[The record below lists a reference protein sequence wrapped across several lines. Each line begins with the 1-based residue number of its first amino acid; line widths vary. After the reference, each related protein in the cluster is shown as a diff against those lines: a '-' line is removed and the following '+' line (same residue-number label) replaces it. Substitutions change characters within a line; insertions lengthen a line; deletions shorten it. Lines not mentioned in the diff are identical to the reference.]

1 MHDRLRHKVNG
12 MEHSAAIYDEQEPR
26 LDALAESEL
35 TRSGLRLAFP
45 EALEIRYW
53 RDTAIDRVRELRFIV
68 LWGVTLYFCLGILL
82 NLIIIQDPDW
92 LDVAIQLVA
101 PSLAALAMRHFWLR
115 VGVTVAMR
123 ETALLGCCL
132 VGSLAAILVVAAKP
146 AHADLHDFLLAIPPA
161 IFVLIF
167 VRLRF
172 RQAVVFSLANIVVY
186 MLALFSRP
194 EISGSDTTFL
204 IGFMAVLLVPALIG
218 THAFERAAR
227 RIYLHGLL
235 DRLRSERL
243 TEKNA
248 ALTGL
253 SYTDPLTSIPNRRRL
268 DEVLS
273 VFLTA
278 PGSAGALLLADIDTF
293 KAFNDRYGHLA
304 GDECL
309 RQVAQCLS
317 SRLRRRDLLVRFGGE
332 EFAVLLPEALIEEA
346 IQTAE
351 RLREAVQNL
360 RFAVQDQQVSVT
372 ISIGIAVRKGLNTAD
387 ALIGGADAALYA
399 AKRAGRNRVQTFL
412 PSYLKQAL

>member
-1 MHDRLRHKVNG
+1 
-12 MEHSAAIYDEQEPR
+12 
-26 LDALAESEL
+26 
-35 TRSGLRLAFP
+35 
-45 EALEIRYW
+45 
-53 RDTAIDRVRELRFIV
+53 
-68 LWGVTLYFCLGILL
+68 LL
-82 NLIIIQDPDW
+82 NLIIIQNPDW
-92 LDVAIQLVA
+92 REVTIQLAV
-101 PSLAALAMRHFWLR
+101 PSLVALAMRHLWLR
-115 VGVTVAMR
+115 DGVACTTR
-123 ETALLGCCL
+123 ETALLACCL
-132 VGSLAAILVVAAKP
+132 FGSLAAILVVAVKP
-146 AHADLHDFLLAIPPA
+146 AAADLHDFLLAIPPA

-172 RQAVVFSLANIVVY
+172 RQAVVFSLATVIVY
-186 MLALFSRP
+186 ALALFSRP
-194 EISGSDTTFL
+194 EISDSDTTFL

-218 THAFERAAR
+218 THAFERASR

-235 DRLRSERL
+235 DRLRSETL
-243 TEKNA
+243 AAKNA

-278 PGSAGALLLADIDTF
+278 PGAAGALLLADIDTF

-332 EFAVLLPEALIEEA
+332 EFAVLLPEAMIDEA

-351 RLREAVQNL
+351 RLREAVQSL

-372 ISIGIAVRKGLNTAD
+372 ISIGIAARKGLDTAET
-387 ALIGGADAALYA
+387 LIGAADTALYA
-399 AKRAGRNRVQTFL
+399 AKRAGRNRVQTVL
-412 PSYLKQAL
+412 PGYLKQAL